1 MPSQSAGGRDDDRHG
16 VVVVE
21 VEGLPGR
28 RGQRLG
34 RAPAWSARRAAAAEA
49 VNHGAIAV
57 RSAPC
62 LPGQP
67 LIVRRSVAQ
76 TNALTGCSRSRS
88 SADTLSVTS
97 AVTRSGSRSSA
108 RIVA

>member
-1 MPSQSAGGRDDDRHG
+1 M
-16 VVVVE
+16 V
-21 VEGLPGR
+21 
-28 RGQRLG
+28 
-34 RAPAWSARRAAAAEA
+34 ARRAAAAEA
-49 VNHGAIAV
+49 VNHGAMAV
-57 RSAPC
+57 RKAPC

-67 LIVRRSVAQ
+67 LIVRRSVPQ

-88 SADTLSVTS
+88 AADTLSVTS